1 MTREDLKAM
10 LQANVKM
17 VTFQKVNGDKR
28 TMRCTLNPSY
38 LPETKPKAIGASPR
52 PENEEVLA
60 VYDLDEKSWRSFRIE
75 NILKVEATLQLV
87 K

>member
-10 LQANVKM
+10 LQANVKV

-28 TMRCTLNPSY
+28 AMRCTLNPRY
-38 LPETKPKAIGASPR
+38 LPEAKPKAVGASPR
-52 PENEEVLA
+52 PLNEEVLA
-60 VYDLDEKSWRSFRIE
+60 VYDLDEKAWRSFRIE

>member
-1 MTREDLKAM
+1 MNREDLKAM
-10 LQANVKM
+10 LQANVRI

-28 TMRCTLNPSY
+28 AMRCTLNPTY
-38 LPETKPKAIGASPR
+38 LPETKPKAVEASPR

-60 VYDLDEKSWRSFRIE
+60 VYDLDEKGWRSFRIE
-75 NILKVEATLQLV
+75 NILKVEATLQRV